1 MQDHASLVFGPK
13 HFAICSGSSLGARA
27 SVLLFFVLAMA
38 WRGGAG
44 RGKGGKGRKGSK
56 SSESKPTQKEGSA
69 TKELEYLQAVQPQ
82 WHINKASL
90 RPFASATG
98 SPFYTGRSQ
107 SDADFL
113 SIANIMENKLEPYAS
128 EIVNR
133 LGLAVSEAGGTVS
146 MGSELLEKYAADP
159 AEVATKLGIQ
169 GVGELLQS
177 EAGKAFV
184 QAAAV
189 FNRNDETVPKTTAAL
204 HAAAARW
211 TDFLLENPKAKA
223 KAVQRLVKSSA
234 TLYLLG
240 MELLQWLAAAQH
252 PQKWANKMKGQKSL
266 QNEKVQKWMRA
277 PSEKDRLV
285 AAIVASYQEQIEP
298 PQKKRQA
305 LSDSEGPSPPSV
317 AADGAESSGGEE
329 KSNSSQD
336 KKKSKKAK
344 KADKKADKKV
354 KKDKK
359 SNKNKKVSS
368 SSSRDLSDS
377 PSPATTRRRKATP
390 AEPAKKT
397 PKDEAKVEEVQ
408 D

>member
-1 MQDHASLVFGPK
+1 
-13 HFAICSGSSLGARA
+13 
-27 SVLLFFVLAMA
+27 MA

-56 SSESKPTQKEGSA
+56 SSESKQTQKDGSA

-82 WHINKASL
+82 WHFNKASL

-98 SPFYTGRSQ
+98 SPFYIGRSQ

-113 SIANIMENKLEPYAS
+113 STNNIIENKLEPYAS
-128 EIVNR
+128 EVVNR

-146 MGSELLEKYAADP
+146 MGSELLEKYAADL
-159 AEVATKLGIQ
+159 AEVATKLGIK
-169 GVGELLQS
+169 GVADLLMS
-177 EAGKAFV
+177 EGGKAFV

-189 FNRNDETVPKTTAAL
+189 FNKNDETVPKTTAAL
-204 HAAAARW
+204 QTAAARW

-223 KAVQRLVKSSA
+223 KVVQRLVKSSA

-252 PQKWANKMKGQKSL
+252 PQKWANKMKAQKSL
-266 QNEKVQKWMRA
+266 QNDKVQKWLRA
-277 PSEKDRLV
+277 PSEKDRLA

-317 AADGAESSGGEE
+317 AADGADSSGGEE
-329 KSNSSQD
+329 KSSSSRG

-344 KADKKADKKV
+344 KADKKADKKA

-359 SNKNKKVSS
+359 SKKGKKASS
-368 SSSRDLSDS
+368 SGSSRQDSSAS
-377 PSPATTRRRKATP
+377 PSPSTMRRRKAAP
-390 AEPAKKT
+390 AEPTQKE
-397 PKDEAKVEEVQ
+397 PKDAEIEETK

>member
-1 MQDHASLVFGPK
+1 
-13 HFAICSGSSLGARA
+13 
-27 SVLLFFVLAMA
+27 MA

-56 SSESKPTQKEGSA
+56 SSESKPTQKDGSA

-113 SIANIMENKLEPYAS
+113 STANIMENKLEPYAS

-169 GVGELLQS
+169 GVTELLQS

-204 HAAAARW
+204 QTAAVRW

-252 PQKWANKMKGQKSL
+252 PQKWANKMKAQKSL
-266 QNEKVQKWMRA
+266 QNEKVQKWLRA
-277 PSEKDRLV
+277 PSEKDRLT

-329 KSNSSQD
+329 KSDSSHD
-336 KKKSKKAK
+336 KKKAK

-368 SSSRDLSDS
+368 RSSRDSSDS

>member
-1 MQDHASLVFGPK
+1 
-13 HFAICSGSSLGARA
+13 
-27 SVLLFFVLAMA
+27 MA

-56 SSESKPTQKEGSA
+56 SSESKQTQKDGSA
-69 TKELEYLQAVQPQ
+69 TKELESLQAVQPQ
-82 WHINKASL
+82 WHFNKASL

-113 SIANIMENKLEPYAS
+113 STNNIIENKLEPYAS
-128 EIVNR
+128 EVVNR

-146 MGSELLEKYAADP
+146 MGSELLEKYAADL
-159 AEVATKLGIQ
+159 AEVATKLGIK
-169 GVGELLQS
+169 GVADLLQS

-189 FNRNDETVPKTTAAL
+189 FNKNDETVPKTAAAL
-204 HAAAARW
+204 QTAAARW

-223 KAVQRLVKSSA
+223 KVVQRLVKSSA
-234 TLYLLG
+234 TLYPLG

-252 PQKWANKMKGQKSL
+252 PQKWANKMKAQKSL
-266 QNEKVQKWMRA
+266 QNDKVQKWLRA
-277 PSEKDRLV
+277 PSEKDRLA

-317 AADGAESSGGEE
+317 AADGADSSGGEE
-329 KSNSSQD
+329 KSSSSRG

-344 KADKKADKKV
+344 KADKKADKKA

-359 SNKNKKVSS
+359 SKKGKKASS
-368 SSSRDLSDS
+368 SGSSRQDSSAS
-377 PSPATTRRRKATP
+377 PSPSTMRRRKAAP
-390 AEPAKKT
+390 AEPTQKE
-397 PKDEAKVEEVQ
+397 PKDAEIEETK

>member
-1 MQDHASLVFGPK
+1 MHPGFLAPSISQFALVALWAHLCRSL
-13 HFAICSGSSLGARA
+13 SS
-27 SVLLFFVLAMA
+27 FVLAMA

-56 SSESKPTQKEGSA
+56 SSESKPTQKDGSA

-113 SIANIMENKLEPYAS
+113 STANIMENKLEPYAS
-128 EIVNR
+128 EIGNR

-169 GVGELLQS
+169 GVTELLQS

-204 HAAAARW
+204 QAAAAHW

-266 QNEKVQKWMRA
+266 QNEKVQKWMRV
-277 PSEKDRLV
+277 PSEKDRLT

-329 KSNSSQD
+329 KSNSSHD

-344 KADKKADKKV
+344 KADKKADKKA

-359 SNKNKKVSS
+359 TKKNKKVSS
-368 SSSRDLSDS
+368 SNSSQDSSDS

>member
-1 MQDHASLVFGPK
+1 MHPGCLAPSISQFAPIARWARLCRSL
-13 HFAICSGSSLGARA
+13 SS
-27 SVLLFFVLAMA
+27 FVLAMA

-56 SSESKPTQKEGSA
+56 SSESKPTQKDGSA

-113 SIANIMENKLEPYAS
+113 STANIMENKLEPYAS

-169 GVGELLQS
+169 GVTELLQS

-204 HAAAARW
+204 QAAAARW

-252 PQKWANKMKGQKSL
+252 E
-266 QNEKVQKWMRA
+266 QNEGAEVPAER
-277 PSEKDRLV
+277 
-285 AAIVASYQEQIEP
+285 
-298 PQKKRQA
+298 
-305 LSDSEGPSPPSV
+305 EGPEVDARSLGEGPPH
-317 AADGAESSGGEE
+317 GCHRGF
-329 KSNSSQD
+329 
-336 KKKSKKAK
+336 
-344 KADKKADKKV
+344 
-354 KKDKK
+354 
-359 SNKNKKVSS
+359 VS
-368 SSSRDLSDS
+368 R
-377 PSPATTRRRKATP
+377 AN
-390 AEPAKKT
+390 
-397 PKDEAKVEEVQ
+397 
-408 D
+408 